1 MGRINLNKEIIEAI
15 KERLEHGKKEYP
27 EELDVNDGRDWVQ
40 ESLEEALDLAVYI
53 TAKLLQIQKDKEDA

>member
-1 MGRINLNKEIIEAI
+1 MGRINLNKDIVEAI
-15 KERLEHGKKEYP
+15 QERLEHGKKEYP

-53 TAKLLQIQKDKEDA
+53 TAKLLQIQKDIEDA

>member
-1 MGRINLNKEIIEAI
+1 MGRINLNKEIVEAI

-27 EELDVNDGRDWVQ
+27 EELDVNDGRDWIQ

>member
-1 MGRINLNKEIIEAI
+1 MGRINLNEEIIKAI
-15 KERLEHGKKEYP
+15 RERLEHGKKEYP
-27 EELDVNDGRDWVQ
+27 EELDINDGRDRVQ

>member
-1 MGRINLNKEIIEAI
+1 MNKEIVEAI

-27 EELDVNDGRDWVQ
+27 EELDVNDGRDWIQ

>member
-1 MGRINLNKEIIEAI
+1 MGRVNLNKEIIEAI

-27 EELDVNDGRDWVQ
+27 EELDVNDGRDWIQ